1 MFGAFNHEWGTPL
14 LLICACGA
22 LALVVSAYIGRW
34 RYMEASSMR
43 RPAINF

>member
-1 MFGAFNHEWGTPL
+1 
-14 LLICACGA
+14 
-22 LALVVSAYIGRW
+22 LVVSAYIGRW